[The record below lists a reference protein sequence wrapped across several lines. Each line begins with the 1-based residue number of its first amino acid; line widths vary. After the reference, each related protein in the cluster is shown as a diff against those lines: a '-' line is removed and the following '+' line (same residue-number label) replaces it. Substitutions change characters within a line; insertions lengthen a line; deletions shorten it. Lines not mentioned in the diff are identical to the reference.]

1 MNELIKNTLSYI
13 FIGFFILALL
23 FIVVKNTY
31 IKKHSKEIEIL
42 ASISIAIGLIGGFIS
57 YTTELKKNEA
67 ERNSS
72 YINNIVS
79 DFLKIDDF
87 LIENYDDLNIIFYIF
102 YNKINYKYKNNKV
115 NFNID
120 FSKISDKTI
129 NLTIVL
135 FNKITYLMEK
145 MYIVNPD
152 LFNNDMIGLK
162 IKLYIENDLFKEYWS
177 LNYNLYRNDFI
188 EFMYKKYSFL
198 IVTTGLNS
206 NVYKKINFIPNT
218 KDYDFLY

>member
-1 MNELIKNTLSYI
+1 M
-13 FIGFFILALL
+13 
-23 FIVVKNTY
+23 VKSTY

-57 YTTELKKNEA
+57 YTTQLKKSE
-67 ERNSS
+67 EESNSA
-72 YINNIVS
+72 YINNIIS
-79 DFLKIDDF
+79 DFLEIDDF
-87 LIENYDDLNIIFYIF
+87 LIKNYDDLNIIFYIF
-102 YNKINYKYKNNKV
+102 YNKVNYKYKNNKV

-120 FSKISDKTI
+120 FSKINDKTI

-162 IKLYIENDLFKEYWS
+162 IKLYIENNLFKEYWS
-177 LNYNLYRNDFI
+177 LNYHLYRNDFI

-198 IVTTGLNS
+198 IITSGLNS
-206 NVYKKINFIPNT
+206 NVYRKVSFIPNT
-218 KDYDFLY
+218 KQYNFLF